1 MKTGPLMRGGA
12 SVLIILVIFIMLSL
26 GALSMMSAS
35 ADLKLARASAEWI
48 TRYYE
53 LEKEANVMLREINM
67 TLSGSYNTESRDFSR
82 DKLRTLKND
91 GWTIHEKD
99 GKIFIHRDVSL
110 GKDEIEQNLSIELQ
124 LSPPDE
130 SGRYY
135 RIIQWKQWR
144 DDFEYEQ
151 EGIDIWVMQWK

>member
-1 MKTGPLMRGGA
+1 MKTGSLMRGGA

-26 GALSMMSAS
+26 GALSLMSAS

-53 LEKEANVMLREINM
+53 LEKEANVMLRETNM
-67 TLSGSYNTESRDFSR
+67 TLSGLYNTESYGFSR
-82 DKLRTLKND
+82 DKLRPLEND

-99 GKIFIHRDVSL
+99 GKIFIHRNISFE
-110 GKDEIEQNLSIELQ
+110 GEIEQNLSIELL
-124 LSPPDE
+124 LSLPDE

-135 RIIQWKQWR
+135 RVIQWKQWQ

-151 EGIDIWVMQWK
+151 EGVDIWVMQRK